1 MTLLCLPKNNLANLE
16 IDADKDWQ
24 GLSITNIKELA
35 SGMQKGDLL
44 FFDGTRLAKSTPGTI
59 GTVLTGHDIGA
70 DPTWEYPA

>member
-1 MTLLCLPKNNLANLE
+1 MSLLCLPKTNLSELE

-24 GLSITNIKELA
+24 GLSITNIRELEG
-35 SGMQKGDLL
+35 GMQKGDLL
-44 FFDGTRLAKSTPGTI
+44 FFDGTSLAKSTPGTI

>member
-1 MTLLCLPKNNLANLE
+1 MSLLWTPKTDLSQLE

-24 GLSITNIKELA
+24 GLSITKIKELA

-44 FFDGTRLAKSTPGTI
+44 FFDGTRLAKSTPGPI

>member
-1 MTLLCLPKNNLANLE
+1 MSLLWTPKTDLSQLE
-16 IDADKDWQ
+16 IDTDKDWQ

-35 SGMQKGDLL
+35 DGMQKGDLL
-44 FFDGTRLAKSTPGTI
+44 FFDGTHLAKSTPGTV